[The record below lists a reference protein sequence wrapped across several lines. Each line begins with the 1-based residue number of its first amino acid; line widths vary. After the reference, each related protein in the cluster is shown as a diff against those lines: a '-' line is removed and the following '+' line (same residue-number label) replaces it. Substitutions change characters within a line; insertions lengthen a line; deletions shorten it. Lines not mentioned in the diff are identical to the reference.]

1 MAPLLHGH
9 RAQLAV
15 MLGRNQHVYHVRLL
29 VVNHGL
35 SVLVYRPHVEPGS
48 QGFGLERVLIG
59 DTNNLNVRLLQD
71 ERNVNASYVAAAD
84 DTYVH
89 PIPPLLTRGK
99 ASIELYKLYT
109 MNYIRDFS

>member
-1 MAPLLHGH
+1 
-9 RAQLAV
+9 

-35 SVLVYRPHVEPGS
+35 SVLVYCRSHVEPGS
-48 QGFGLERVLIG
+48 GFGLERVLVG
-59 DTNNLNVRLLQD
+59 DTNNLNVGLLQD

-89 PIPPLLTRGK
+89 PLLDLLLPILRMSGLRFAFQNPLGCGP
-99 ASIELYKLYT
+99 
-109 MNYIRDFS
+109 